1 MEEFIISL
9 HLINV
14 HFLKK
19 ICRME
24 PFHLLDLY
32 YEEHHRGRL
41 TAEGEVTYS
50 VMLLYFF
57 ALHMYLCSRINLI
70 NSIVYNYCTLFVL
83 EPMIGSRTCG
93 TTIGTLLSLRGLA

>member
-1 MEEFIISL
+1 MKEFIICL
-9 HLINV
+9 HLTN
-14 HFLKK
+14 L
-19 ICRME
+19 E
-24 PFHLLDLY
+24 PFHLLDPY

-50 VMLLYFF
+50 VLLLYFF
-57 ALHMYLCSRINLI
+57 ALHIYLCSRINLI
-70 NSIVYNYCTLFVL
+70 NFIVYRNYTLFAL